1 MSSYKRKANVYLRTP
16 GTPLEL
22 RLIDH
27 RFQTVATGIGELRKK
42 VPPGIYQ
49 IEVRA
54 GNTKQREFI
63 ELKPGQ
69 YFEKTD
75 LHLAFETTAP
85 VPRAANSHE
94 FHGYPAQDISRN
106 PNQSY
111 GDGGRLVLIFRDT
124 TSEGRSWL
132 DISSYT
138 LLNSALEPVGNLQT
152 DTQKIDDAGFIALS
166 ADVSP
171 GGYVL
176 RNTLEWD
183 STAKRSANESPG
195 GADLPIWIEEDWTT
209 IVFIPG
215 SRYRAVPLLRGA
227 SIHMARIWMG
237 YSYDNGSD
245 INTAVE
251 LTLSG
256 LREGRTV
263 ISPEYLNAMLNAKYE
278 NPMLGIIGA
287 QAMLLEPRPR
297 WRLFDTV
304 RRNLQKLIPN
314 HPDVTAL
321 FVVGKGRRGNIAR
334 SRVAPVEFPPMMYAA
349 YRGLIARDADEP
361 GLIVGNSLADQAAS
375 RLYRQSPWS
384 LWKPFEFSAET
395 ELDPE
400 LLENIAEVESM
411 LLNPETPLVGDVA
424 RIWENVT
431 AKTSAVGNL
440 SDPEVEH
447 VTKFVQQYSRQSQ
460 RGYSRKTPRS
470 AVRIQDLS
478 KQIGLPVSSVVRA
491 IQTISE
497 KGFGKN
503 V

>member
-1 MSSYKRKANVYLRTP
+1 MSSYKRNANVYLQTLE
-16 GTPLEL
+16 TPLEL

-75 LHLAFETTAP
+75 IHLAFETTAP

-94 FHGYPAQDISRN
+94 FHGYPAQNISRN

-138 LLNSALEPVGNLQT
+138 LLNSALAPVGNLQR
-152 DTQKIDDAGFIALS
+152 DTQTIDDAGFIALS
-166 ADVSP
+166 ANVSP

-176 RNTLEWD
+176 RNTLEWNP
-183 STAKRSANESPG
+183 TGKRSADELPS
-195 GADLPIWIEEDWTT
+195 GADLPIWVEKDWTT
-209 IVFIPG
+209 IVFIPA
-215 SRYRAVPLLRGA
+215 SKYRAVPLLRGA

-237 YSYDNGSD
+237 YNYDNGAG

-251 LTLSG
+251 LTLSA

-263 ISPEYLNAMLNAKYE
+263 ISPKYLNAILDAKYE

-287 QAMLLEPRPR
+287 QAMLLEPKPR
-297 WRLFDTV
+297 WRLFDKV

-321 FVVGKGRRGNIAR
+321 FVVGKERRGNIAR

-349 YRGLIARDADEP
+349 YRGLISRDADEP

-384 LWKPFEFSAET
+384 LWKPFEFSAKT
-395 ELDPE
+395 KLDPE
-400 LLENIAEVESM
+400 LLENIAAMESM
-411 LLNPETPLVGDVA
+411 LLNPETPLAGDVA
-424 RIWENVT
+424 RIWESV
-431 AKTSAVGNL
+431 AAETSAVGNL

-447 VTKFVQQYSRQSQ
+447 VAKFMQQYSQQSQ
-460 RGYSRKTPRS
+460 RRYSHKTTRS
-470 AVRIQDLS
+470 RVRIQDLS
-478 KQIGLPVSSVVRA
+478 KQIGLPVSSVIRA
-491 IQTISE
+491 IQTITE
-497 KGFGKN
+497 KGFRKDA
-503 V
+503 